1 MGKVTTQ
8 KSIAK
13 ELGYSVGKINY
24 VIKALT
30 DKGLLKIENFY
41 NNKNKLQYKYL
52 LTEEGIKEKITLTEK
67 FIKRKKEE
75 YEMLVEDLEAYK
87 NGINI

>member
-13 ELGYSVGKINY
+13 ELGYSVGKVNY
-24 VIKALT
+24 VIKALA

-52 LTEEGIKEKITLTEK
+52 LTEEGIKEKISLTEK

-75 YEMLVEDLEAYK
+75 YEMLVEDLEAYRDK
-87 NGINI
+87 YE